1 MTIIFKTKCE
11 QCACGQYG
19 LCEKGYDTY
28 SEDCEFELDV
38 EIGLSIRNGR
48 FGELTEEECVNRE
61 VGINL
66 DDYIFEERIE
76 TRESYDMTGNGDCVR
91 RIGFLR

>member
-1 MTIIFKTKCE
+1 MTKNCKTKCE

-19 LCEKGYDTY
+19 FCEKGYDTY

-38 EIGLSIRNGR
+38 EIGLSIRHGK
-48 FGELTEEECVNRE
+48 FGELTEEEYYEKE

-66 DDYIFEERIE
+66 DDYIFKERTE
-76 TRESYDMTGNGDCVR
+76 TRDSYMTENGYVR